1 MYKLT
6 RKKLRRT
13 QQFHVQHMLN
23 VRHRSYKKNANKVFG
38 KDDLANTP
46 MAYWLTMATGSNKKK
61 KISSIRCCHLS
72 NPSTKNRQSTKK
84 F

>member
-1 MYKLT
+1 
-6 RKKLRRT
+6 
-13 QQFHVQHMLN
+13 MLN

-61 KISSIRCCHLS
+61 KSVLLDVVICLIQAQKIGSQQRNFDYCPFCGLRLDS
-72 NPSTKNRQSTKK
+72 
-84 F
+84 